1 MKVILTKPV
10 ADLGA
15 PGDVVEVKDGYA
27 RNFLVPRG
35 LAMRWTRGAERQT
48 DQLRRAQN
56 ARVTRGLTEA
66 EELAATLTSMSITIQ
81 ARVGEAGKLFGS
93 ITTTDICEA
102 VARAGGPSIDR
113 RSVTVA
119 APIKTVGRHDV
130 SVHLHP
136 EVNAVLA
143 VEVIAE

>member
-10 ADLGA
+10 ADLGG

-48 DQLRRAQN
+48 EQLRRAQN
-56 ARVTRGLTEA
+56 ARVTRGLAEA
-66 EELAATLTSMSITIQ
+66 EELANTLAGMSITVK

-93 ITTTDICEA
+93 ITTTDIVEA
-102 VARAGGPSIDR
+102 VVRAGGPSLDR
-113 RSVTVA
+113 RAVTVA
-119 APIKTVGRHDV
+119 APIKSVGRHDV

-136 EVNAVLA
+136 ELNAVLA